1 MNIELILKEFAS
13 RAADAARM
21 HDIACEA
28 TFFKFGDNARD
39 AAIVGDWNP
48 CALQLQEKLRL
59 LLSETL
65 VPSHRFADGAYVRR
79 FDLPHDISLLVAII
93 NQQGAEWYGTES
105 TVAAFDFLLE
115 RERGMFDECRS
126 FLDIGGHQMVWATYY
141 ALTSKNACVTTVEP
155 SLINVLIGLFN
166 LAINGVLART
176 TVIPF
181 AVSIEDS
188 GSGSDT
194 STMLVDFMTL
204 PLRTR
209 GIAQIA
215 PNEFD
220 FVKTDIEG
228 YEFELLHAPR
238 YIALLQA
245 SKSAHFELHL
255 GHLIKRNISK
265 TDCINALRAAGLYGH
280 ELYSKLDMFEF
291 LASCDKEGF
300 FSFVLTSKASKQ
312 NF

>member
-1 MNIELILKEFAS
+1 MNTELILNEFAS
-13 RAADAARM
+13 RAADAARL
-21 HDIACEA
+21 HDIACES
-28 TFFKFGDNARD
+28 TFFKFGDQARE
-39 AAIVGDWNP
+39 AAINGNWDP

-65 VPSHRFADGAYVRR
+65 APSHRFAERAYVRR
-79 FDLPHDISLLVAII
+79 FDLPHDISLLVAIV

-105 TVAAFDFLLE
+105 TIAAFDFLLE
-115 RERGMFDECRS
+115 QERGLFDECRS
-126 FLDIGGHQMVWATYY
+126 FLDIGGHQMVWASYY
-141 ALTSKNACVTTVEP
+141 ALASKNGYVTTVEP

-166 LAINGVLART
+166 LAINGVLTRT

-181 AVSIEDS
+181 AVSTEDS

-215 PNEFD
+215 PNAFD

-255 GHLIKRNISK
+255 GHLIKRSISK
-265 TDCINALRAAGLYGH
+265 TDCITALRAAGLHGH

-291 LASCDKEGF
+291 LESCDKEGF
-300 FSFVLTSKASKQ
+300 FSFVLTSESD
-312 NF
+312 